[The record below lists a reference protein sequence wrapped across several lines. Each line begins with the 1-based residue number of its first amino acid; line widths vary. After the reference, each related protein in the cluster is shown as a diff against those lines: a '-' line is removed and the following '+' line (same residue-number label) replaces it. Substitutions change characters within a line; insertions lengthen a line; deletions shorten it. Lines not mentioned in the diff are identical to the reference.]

1 MKKILLTSTM
11 AIALMFSTVSA
22 FAISNS
28 NNDLNP
34 SSVVNKMQSGKVK
47 KITIQF
53 HGKEKKV
60 SNKYRVISLKK
71 LLNSKHYIRTPKE
84 MRVRDGY
91 T

>member
-34 SSVVNKMQSGKVK
+34 SPVVNKMQSGKVK
-47 KITIQF
+47 KLLF
-53 HGKEKKV
+53 NSMEKK
-60 SNKYRVISLKK
+60 KR
-71 LLNSKHYIRTPKE
+71 
-84 MRVRDGY
+84 
-91 T
+91 